1 MCCNRHSKSVDED
14 KYKHPKPELSLKENL
29 ELSSVDHQNVSVKQ
43 DDSKGIIECFL
54 TPLYQ
59 NNLLSTCTTFQ
70 LPQSLSF
77 HQTSS
82 QQRERWSTSE

>member
-14 KYKHPKPELSLKENL
+14 KYKHPKPELSLEESL
-29 ELSSVDHQNVSVKQ
+29 ELSPMDRQNVSVKH
-43 DDSKGIIECFL
+43 DDSKGIIECFFN
-54 TPLYQ
+54 TIIPK
-59 NNLLSTCTTFQ
+59 LLFPCTTFQ
-70 LPQSLSF
+70 LPQLLSF